1 MNIPTIESSSSGVD
15 DIIKQSIE
23 ILFKRSDADKILIE
37 LEEFF
42 ETSKLNKIYA
52 TCKLAEGRKAE

>member
-1 MNIPTIESSSSGVD
+1 M
-15 DIIKQSIE
+15 
-23 ILFKRSDADKILIE
+23 FKRSDADKILVE

-52 TCKLAEGRKAE
+52 TCKLADGSKPE